1 MDDFVV
7 VDEDEAVLIPAASI
21 DEVLAEAPEQKRMEP
36 GS

>member
-7 VDEDEAVLIPAASI
+7 VDEDGAVLIPLASI
-21 DEVLAEAPEQKRMEP
+21 DEVREAPEQKRMEP